1 MRTASSRENGSHLRI
16 ALNSG
21 ARAQGA
27 APTDRSLYPRQAGAM
42 IANVW
47 RDLIPGVEIDLE
59 SNFFQI
65 GGDSLLAMRM
75 LARVERMFGM
85 TIDLTV
91 FMARPVL
98 GDFAEA
104 VVRGLPEAEPSEL
117 ITLRVGS
124 GGDRTRSVFCVH
136 GDAFNLAPVLDPSL
150 TLNWISQWPT
160 RIALTKLGR
169 VLPLESIETIA
180 ARYQRYVEQTG
191 AVSPVIDRR
200 LRGPARRSRAR
211 QTTERRRQRAAR
223 ADPHG
228 FPGSSAES
236 AVERPTALSQ
246 HPFAAQERRR
256 LGQLQAPHAQGRTRP
271 TSAYWPRLTRRNR

>member
-1 MRTASSRENGSHLRI
+1 
-16 ALNSG
+16 
-21 ARAQGA
+21 
-27 APTDRSLYPRQAGAM
+27 M
-42 IANVW
+42 IANAW
-47 RDLIPGVEIDLE
+47 RELIPGVEIDLE

-124 GGDRTRSVFCVH
+124 SSDRTRSVFCVH

-191 AVSPVIDRR
+191 AVSPVIVGACAALPVALELGRR
-200 LRGPARRSRAR
+200 LSAAGNTPRALILMDFPGRALKGPLSDNCAIAAPIRRSRAPSAGP
-211 QTTERRRQRAAR
+211 AA
-223 ADPHG
+223 
-228 FPGSSAES
+228 GSACS
-236 AVERPTALSQ
+236 
-246 HPFAAQERRR
+246 
-256 LGQLQAPHAQGRTRP
+256 GKNAPNEP
-271 TSAYWPRLTRRNR
+271 CWPRLTRRNR